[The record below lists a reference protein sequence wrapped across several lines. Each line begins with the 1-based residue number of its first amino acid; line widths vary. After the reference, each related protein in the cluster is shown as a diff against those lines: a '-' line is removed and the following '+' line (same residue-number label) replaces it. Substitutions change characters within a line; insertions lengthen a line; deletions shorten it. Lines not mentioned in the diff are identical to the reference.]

1 MKKNLRNL
9 KIALVHDW
17 LTTPG
22 GAERVLLSLHE
33 LFPNAP
39 IYTTIFNQKNFPQ
52 FNKAKIYTS
61 YLNYFPGAKNH
72 HQILIPLMP
81 RAIESFDLKNYDLI
95 ISDSHAVAKGAI
107 KNKNATHICYCH
119 TPLRYVWYPEI
130 DPRANSSFLR
140 RAVASCLK
148 KWDLAST
155 SRVNYFIAN
164 SNHTKQ
170 RIFNIYHQDA
180 KVIYPPIDIAKWQP
194 QSGRSNYFLYVGRLV
209 SYKKPELVVL
219 AFNKLGL
226 LLKVIGEGPELKKLK
241 LLAKPNIEFLGK
253 VNDMI
258 LKKIYAKCTAL
269 IFPTIEDFGIVPLE
283 VMASGRPVIAYR
295 KGGATETIIPGVTG
309 EFFEKQTTFELMQAV
324 KNFHPDKYDRQI
336 IRKQAEKFDQ
346 GIFKKKILSYIKSEL
361 KIDN

>member
-1 MKKNLRNL
+1 
-9 KIALVHDW
+9 
-17 LTTPG
+17 
-22 GAERVLLSLHE
+22 
-33 LFPNAP
+33 
-39 IYTTIFNQKNFPQ
+39 
-52 FNKAKIYTS
+52 
-61 YLNYFPGAKNH
+61 
-72 HQILIPLMP
+72 
-81 RAIESFDLKNYDLI
+81 
-95 ISDSHAVAKGAI
+95 
-107 KNKNATHICYCH
+107 
-119 TPLRYVWYPEI
+119 
-130 DPRANSSFLR
+130 
-140 RAVASCLK
+140 
-148 KWDLAST
+148 
-155 SRVNYFIAN
+155 
-164 SNHTKQ
+164 
-170 RIFNIYHQDA
+170 
-180 KVIYPPIDIAKWQP
+180 
-194 QSGRSNYFLYVGRLV
+194 
-209 SYKKPELVVL
+209 
-219 AFNKLGL
+219 L